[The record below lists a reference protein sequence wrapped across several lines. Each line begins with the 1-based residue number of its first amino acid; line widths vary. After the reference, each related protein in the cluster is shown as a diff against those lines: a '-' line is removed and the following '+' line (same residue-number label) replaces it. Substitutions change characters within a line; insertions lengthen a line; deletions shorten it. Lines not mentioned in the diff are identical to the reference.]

1 MKLLKFAAIDIGS
14 NAVRLLINDIID
26 KEYPYFKKASLVRV
40 PLRLGFDVFT
50 TGKVS
55 DKNVQRLIDTM
66 HAYRH
71 LIAAHEATHHQA
83 YATSAMREATN
94 SKKIIQQVKEETGI
108 DIQII
113 DGLIEAELLFAN
125 QVTRDLNP
133 DKNYLY
139 VDVGGGST
147 EITLFSNNE
156 SEASR
161 SFKIGTVRLLNGQVK
176 ESKWKEMRDWLKKT
190 TKDIEPPT
198 IIGTGG
204 NINKMSKIINGS
216 KKAEK
221 KVSYR
226 QIKDLYKELS
236 AMEME
241 QRMSLYS
248 MRADRAD
255 VIIPA
260 GQIFINV
267 MSTINSKKLFVPKV
281 GLSDGMVRLMYKQY
295 KNQ

>member
-26 KEYPYFKKASLVRV
+26 KEDPYFKKASLIRV

-50 TGKVS
+50 SGKIS
-55 DKNVQRLIDTM
+55 SRNVKRLIETM

-71 LIAAHEATHHQA
+71 LITAHEATHHQA
-83 YATSAMREATN
+83 YATSAMREASN
-94 SKKIIQQVKEETGI
+94 SEEVIKLVKQETEI
-108 DIQII
+108 DIQVI

-133 DKNYLY
+133 DKTYLY

-147 EITLFSNNE
+147 EMTLFSNNE
-156 SEASR
+156 SQASR

-176 ESKWKEMRDWLKKT
+176 DNKWEEMRAWLHQT
-190 TKDIEPPT
+190 TKDIDPP
-198 IIGTGG
+198 IVIGTGG
-204 NINKMSKIINGS
+204 NINKMSKIING
-216 KKAEK
+216 KKKPEK
-221 KVSYR
+221 MVKYR

-236 AMEME
+236 SMDME

-255 VIIPA
+255 VIVPA

-267 MSTINSKKLFVPKV
+267 MSSINSKELFVPKV
-281 GLSDGMVRLMYKQY
+281 GLSDGMVRLMYKRY
-295 KNQ
+295 IG

>member
-26 KEYPYFKKASLVRV
+26 KEDPYFKKASLIRV

-50 TGKVS
+50 SGKIS
-55 DKNVQRLIDTM
+55 SKNVKRLIETM

-71 LIAAHEATHHQA
+71 LITAHEATHHQA
-83 YATSAMREATN
+83 YATSAMREASN
-94 SKKIIQQVKEETGI
+94 SEKVIKLVKQETGI
-108 DIQII
+108 DIQVI

-125 QVTRDLNP
+125 QVTRDLDP
-133 DKNYLY
+133 DKTYLY

-147 EITLFSNNE
+147 EMTLFSNNE
-156 SEASR
+156 SQASR
-161 SFKIGTVRLLNGQVK
+161 SFEIGTVRLLNGQVK
-176 ESKWKEMRDWLKKT
+176 DNKWEEMRTWLHQT
-190 TKDIEPPT
+190 TKDIDPPI

-204 NINKMSKIINGS
+204 NINKMSKIING
-216 KKAEK
+216 KKKPEK
-221 KVSYR
+221 MVKYR

-236 AMEME
+236 SMEME

-248 MRADRAD
+248 MRSDRAD
-255 VIIPA
+255 VIVPA

-267 MSTINSKKLFVPKV
+267 MSNINSKELFVPKV
-281 GLSDGMVRLMYKQY
+281 GLSDGMVRLMYKRY
-295 KNQ
+295 KG